1 MDFFN
6 FQSLSLDV
14 PPFCHKIC
22 KSAIFVAQYAPS
34 FNASQYCHY
43 YFIWQVGNHI
53 NQDIVENK
61 RAEYAKQIVST
72 LSAQLKEQYGSN
84 FELRNLRRMMQF
96 AAQFMDSQI
105 VVTLSRQ
112 LSWSYFIELLPI
124 KKPEAQLFYA
134 NQVNS
139 HLMNVRDLR
148 KQIVAKTFERTAI
161 AKI

>member
-1 MDFFN
+1 MFYQIDKTAVSLRFEPQFNIIGFFQ
-6 FQSLSLDV
+6 FSMLSLAV
-14 PPFCHKIC
+14 PPFSYKIC

-34 FNASQYCHY
+34 FNSSQQCHY

-53 NQDIVENK
+53 NQDILENK
-61 RAEYAKQIVST
+61 RAEYVKQIVST

-96 AAQFMDSQI
+96 AAQFTDSQI

-112 LSWSYFIELLPI
+112 LSWSYFIQLLPI
-124 KKPEAQLFYA
+124 KKKTEAQLFYA

-139 HLMNVRDLR
+139 H
-148 KQIVAKTFERTAI
+148 
-161 AKI
+161 

>member
-1 MDFFN
+1 
-6 FQSLSLDV
+6 
-14 PPFCHKIC
+14 
-22 KSAIFVAQYAPS
+22 
-34 FNASQYCHY
+34 
-43 YFIWQVGNHI
+43 
-53 NQDIVENK
+53 
-61 RAEYAKQIVST
+61 
-72 LSAQLKEQYGSN
+72 
-84 FELRNLRRMMQF
+84 MMQF